1 MKTPQQVIEGFIQE
15 KMLIYSEA
23 NTRLEPVYAKYFG
36 EPLLDRV
43 DNFLLRD
50 RQEVDGVEQS
60 STSATV
66 TTRIHFTRCDI
77 RHRYHLSQ
85 AGESWKIT
93 RIDQECF
100 LCRGTGRKADS
111 LCKRCEGEG
120 WFDTKKHD
128 N

>member
-36 EPLLDRV
+36 EPLLDRA

-60 STSATV
+60 RVHENQPTKRSTEYGSAASMNLSLN
-66 TTRIHFTRCDI
+66 TT
-77 RHRYHLSQ
+77 
-85 AGESWKIT
+85 A
-93 RIDQECF
+93 
-100 LCRGTGRKADS
+100 RK
-111 LCKRCEGEG
+111 
-120 WFDTKKHD
+120 
-128 N
+128 